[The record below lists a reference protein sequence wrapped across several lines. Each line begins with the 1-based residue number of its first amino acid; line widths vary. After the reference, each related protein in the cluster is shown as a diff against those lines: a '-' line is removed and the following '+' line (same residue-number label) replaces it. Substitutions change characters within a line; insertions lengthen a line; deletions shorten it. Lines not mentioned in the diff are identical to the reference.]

1 MENMFRLRVV
11 LRFDNAVFNKLS
23 SEGKMDENETVL
35 TIYSAGNIKLD
46 HPLAFYCIS
55 YVNQQTA

>member
-1 MENMFRLRVV
+1 MFRLRVV

-46 HPLAFYCIS
+46 HPLAF
-55 YVNQQTA
+55 